1 MWRALREGD
10 IKESN
15 KLHTSRSSPHCA
27 MSHLLLHRAIVT
39 CIQSIAVVVNTVL
52 LALIWR
58 YSPRK
63 LSHYRWSFT
72 ITCVCDLLL
81 AISTL
86 LAEVVIVST
95 KEATIFVYN
104 GFFSNVLP
112 SSVLFGFVVAYIAM
126 LHMNICFLCVPFL
139 YRYHVICRKYV
150 PCTKLL
156 IKLSLVP
163 LFLSLLG
170 LVGALNVL
178 EDSVE
183 FHQTASQALV
193 RVGWAMHEAS
203 RYSYRFIGAN
213 AGDYTMWAL
222 CGLFAVSITLNYI
235 AIVYC
240 KFNVHRKL
248 TEHGASS
255 NPSIRR
261 MQTDLHYAL
270 ISLGVC
276 PLVSLVIPV
285 CVIIVAIVSGAD
297 VSSAAPWLSVACTT
311 IALANPLTIVYFVR
325 PFRYASLKMLSCQW
339 NSIAQTSPTV
349 STAFAASSKHRTS
362 FLDVPVNVSI
372 L

>member
-1 MWRALREGD
+1 
-10 IKESN
+10 
-15 KLHTSRSSPHCA
+15 

-39 CIQSIAVVVNTVL
+39 CIQSIAVLVNTVL
-52 LALIWR
+52 LGLIWR

-112 SSVLFGFVVAYIAM
+112 SSVLFGLVVAYTAM
-126 LHMNICFLCVPFL
+126 LHMNVCFLCVPFL
-139 YRYHVICRKYV
+139 YRKYV

-183 FHQTASQALV
+183 FHQTAFQALT
-193 RVGWAMHEAS
+193 RVGWPLHEAS
-203 RYSYRFIGAN
+203 SSTYRFIGAN
-213 AGDYTMWAL
+213 AGDYNMWVL
-222 CGLFAVSITLNYI
+222 CGLFAVSVTLNYV

-261 MQTDLHYAL
+261 MQADLHYAL

-325 PFRYASLKMLSCQW
+325 PFRYASMKLLSCQW
-339 NSIAQTSPTV
+339 SSIAQASPTV
-349 STAFAASSKHRTS
+349 STAIGASSKHRAS
-362 FLDVPVNVSI
+362 FLDVPVNAPI